1 MHLRNLAKNE
11 SSFLFYIKTEEH
23 YLESQEKILKTFF
36 FLHLLIYFTNT
47 ELILWLSKHE
57 GVVSLCHKVPMSIA
71 VSFVFVKHINS

>member
-36 FLHLLIYFTNT
+36 F
-47 ELILWLSKHE
+47 S
-57 GVVSLCHKVPMSIA
+57 
-71 VSFVFVKHINS
+71 SFAYLFH